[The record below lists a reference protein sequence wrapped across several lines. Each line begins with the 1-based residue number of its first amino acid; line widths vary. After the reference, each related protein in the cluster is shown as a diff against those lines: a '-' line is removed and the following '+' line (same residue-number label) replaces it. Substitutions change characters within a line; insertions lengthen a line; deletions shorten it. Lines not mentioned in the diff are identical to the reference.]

1 MTSNTILDIPKYLIH
16 HDARLRGDGLE
27 IVIGVESKS
36 VFGRTS
42 LRSESGMC
50 ARRVQVAKVENA
62 PYVSTFRRV
71 SVDGLWPAYTLSMG
85 EGLLRSTSYDSM
97 WMGVLWT

>member
-16 HDARLRGDGLE
+16 YDACLRGDGLG
-27 IVIGVESKS
+27 IVIDAESKS